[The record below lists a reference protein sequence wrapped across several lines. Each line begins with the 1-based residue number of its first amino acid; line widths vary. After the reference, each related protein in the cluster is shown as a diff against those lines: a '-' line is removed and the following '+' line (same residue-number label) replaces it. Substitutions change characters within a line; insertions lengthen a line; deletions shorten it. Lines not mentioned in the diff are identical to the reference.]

1 MPIRF
6 TRVDLWLGI
15 VVISWALSVIV
26 SKVLLDHGWP
36 PVGYSA
42 LRFGLAGTLMLPF
55 AGRFGEGAIG
65 VRATLTSISRSPHSM
80 KLLLVCVVALVFN
93 QLGVVYALQQG
104 SASVVS
110 LVFGT
115 CPVFTAI
122 AAVAA
127 GTERI
132 TRVFAIAAA
141 VSIAGVAIIAFAQD
155 SSGGAGTDAV
165 LLAMVMTIGFAINS
179 VAAMPL
185 MRTYSAIT
193 VCAVSFFGVGVVLLI
208 AALPTLDWSEFTSTP
223 WIWTCFA
230 FAVVNLIVANAFF
243 LKAAHQVGPS
253 HAQLYSNMQPFVA
266 ALFAV
271 VLLSESLTG
280 LDLLGGALIVLGV
293 AIAWR
298 QQRARGIVYADE
310 P

>member
-1 MPIRF
+1 VAPRL

-42 LRFGLAGTLMLPF
+42 LRFGLAGALMLPF
-55 AGRFGEGAIG
+55 AGRFGAGAIG
-65 VRATLTSISRSPHSM
+65 VRATLASIGRSPQSI

-93 QLGVVYALQQG
+93 QLGVVFALERG
-104 SASVVS
+104 NASVVS

-122 AAVAA
+122 VASVA

-132 TRVFAIAAA
+132 TRVFVVAAA
-141 VSIAGVAIIAFAQD
+141 VSISGVALIAFSQG
-155 SSGGAGTDAV
+155 SSGGTGIDAV
-165 LLAMVMTIGFAINS
+165 LLAMLMTLGFAVNS

-193 VCAVSFFGVGVVLLI
+193 ICAVSFFCVGLVLLV

-223 WIWTCFA
+223 WLWTCFA
-230 FAVVNLIVANAFF
+230 FAVANLILANAFF

-266 ALFAV
+266 ALLAV

-280 LDLLGGALIVLGV
+280 LDLVGGALIVLGV

>member
-1 MPIRF
+1 MPIRL
-6 TRVDLWLGI
+6 TRVDLWLAI

-26 SKVLLDHGWP
+26 SKVLLDDGWP

-42 LRFGLAGTLMLPF
+42 LRFGIAGALMLPF

-65 VRATLTSISRSPHSM
+65 VRATLDSIGRSRPAI

-93 QLGVVYALQQG
+93 QIGVVYALEQG

-115 CPVFTAI
+115 CPVFTAL
-122 AAVAA
+122 AALAA
-127 GTERI
+127 GTERV
-132 TRVFAIAAA
+132 TRVFVVAAA
-141 VSIAGVAIIAFAQD
+141 VSIAGVALIALSQD
-155 SSGGAGTDAV
+155 SAGGAGIEVV
-165 LLAMVMTIGFAINS
+165 LLAMLMTVGFAVNS

-193 VCAVSFFGVGVVLLI
+193 ICAVTFFFVGIVLLLV
-208 AALPTLDWSEFTSTP
+208 ALPALDWSEFGSSA
-223 WIWTCFA
+223 WIWSCFA
-230 FAVVNLIVANAFF
+230 FAVANLILANAYF
-243 LKAAHQVGPS
+243 LKAAHRVGPS

-266 ALFAV
+266 ALLAV
-271 VLLSESLTG
+271 ILLSEALSG

-293 AIAWR
+293 AVAWR
-298 QQRARGIVYADE
+298 QQRQRGIAYADE